1 VDPRL
6 VLVITPPDAP
16 PGDEDSRA
24 VVQQAHASGLQVS
37 SVTDDQ
43 AVTLLLELT
52 AAGKEPAVVV
62 IGPGLP
68 NNIALA
74 RRIRAVW
81 PTGQMLFAPAPA
93 HTEKLRHD
101 LRLAPMIGPNWSLV
115 EISDSDLSQ
124 KIKKAAL
131 SSQQRL
137 RLRTTLD
144 RANIKLIAPKPVD
157 SLDYRRMV
165 ISEHYLAN
173 LLEQSQEAIVSL
185 DTRNAV
191 LYWSAGAER
200 LFDRSADAVSNMQV
214 AQLSFWSS
222 ALQAC
227 LEQIHA
233 GAQTIAIEAKCQL
246 PGGVSDLEISF
257 SRVHDSR
264 RNFIGT
270 SLSFRDVSQRNRLL
284 EAERAA
290 RLEAER
296 MSRMKDEF
304 LAILSH
310 ELRTPLSAVI
320 GRTQLLQMRYSN
332 EPDLLSAL
340 SIIERN
346 AKLQAKLIEDLL
358 DVSSIITGKLCLD
371 MQPIAIRQ
379 LIEAAVEA
387 IRPAAEN
394 KRIRIST
401 EIHLIADVVQ
411 GDSHRLQQVL
421 FNLLS
426 NAVKFTE
433 QDGHVAVRSAQNGNR
448 IEITVSDNGIGIQA
462 DFLPSVFERFGQED
476 ASITRRHGGLGLGL
490 SIAKQLVE
498 LHGGDIRASSPGRN
512 LGASFTVALPVHH
525 AHYAVPECLPGSAT
539 QPAKQDAAALSGR
552 HILVVEDVEDARLL
566 VTEILRNHGAE
577 VVAVESGMAALQALD
592 SFHPDVLVSDIGMPG
607 MDGYELIRKIRIKG
621 FASEN
626 LPALALTAFAS
637 SADRARAMLAGFQVH
652 LSKPLIVTELVE
664 AVIRLSKSINP
675 RMR

>member
-1 VDPRL
+1 MDPRF
-6 VLVITPPDAP
+6 VLVVTPPDAP
-16 PGDEDSRA
+16 PGDEDFRA
-24 VVQQAHASGLQVS
+24 IARHAHVSGLQVS
-37 SVTDDQ
+37 SVIDPQ
-43 AVTLLLELT
+43 AVSRLMEWT
-52 AAGKEPAVVV
+52 AAGAEPAVVV
-62 IGPGLP
+62 IGPGLT
-68 NNIALA
+68 NKIAVA
-74 RRIRAVW
+74 RRIRTVW
-81 PTGQMLFAPAPA
+81 PIGQMLFAPAPA
-93 HTEKLRHD
+93 HMEKLRQE

-115 EISDSDLSQ
+115 EIGDPGLPQ
-124 KIKKAAL
+124 QIKKAAR

-144 RANIKLIAPKPVD
+144 QANIQLSAPKPVD
-157 SLDYRRMV
+157 SLDYRRMA

-185 DTRNAV
+185 DTRNAI

-200 LFDRSADAVSNMQV
+200 LFGRSAGAMSNKQL
-214 AQLSFWSS
+214 AQLPFWSP

-233 GAQTIAIEAKCQL
+233 GSQAAAAEARCEL
-246 PGGVSDLEISF
+246 PGGASDLEISF

-270 SLSFRDVSQRNRLL
+270 SLSFRDVSQRNRIL

-290 RLEAER
+290 RREAER

-320 GRTQLLQMRYSN
+320 GRTQLLQMRHAN
-332 EPDLLSAL
+332 EPELLSAL
-340 SIIERN
+340 SVIERN

-358 DVSSIITGKLCLD
+358 DVSSIVTGKLILD
-371 MQPIAIRQ
+371 RQPLSVGE

-387 IRPAAEN
+387 IRPATES
-394 KRIRIST
+394 KKIRIST
-401 EIHLIADVVQ
+401 EAHAAAGFIQ
-411 GDSHRLQQVL
+411 GDFHRLQQVL

-426 NAVKFTE
+426 NAVKFTDE
-433 QDGHVAVRSAQNGNR
+433 GEHIAVRSARNGNR
-448 IEITVSDNGIGIQA
+448 IEITVSDNGIGIPA

-512 LGASFTVALPVHH
+512 LGASFTVSLPAHH
-525 AHYAVPECLPGSAT
+525 SHSAVPEGLPGSADV
-539 QPAKQDAAALSGR
+539 PATQDAAALSGR
-552 HILVVEDVEDARLL
+552 RILVVEDVEDARFLM
-566 VTEILRNHGAE
+566 TEILQNYGAE
-577 VVAVESGMAALQALD
+577 VMAVESGMAALQALD
-592 SFHPDVLVSDIGMPG
+592 AFHPDVLVSDIGMPG
-607 MDGYELIRKIRIKG
+607 MDGYELIRQIRTKG
-621 FASEN
+621 FASDK

-637 SADRARAMLAGFQVH
+637 AADRARAMLAGFQVH
-652 LSKPLIVTELVE
+652 LSKPLVVTELV
-664 AVIRLSKSINP
+664 AALVRLSSSAHP
-675 RMR
+675 RTP